1 MESIEQYFQ
10 SIGLNFWQFL
20 IGSAIL
26 LLGTLLMGTVA
37 RFLFGKNSNLSH
49 SVSGT
54 IGILFLYALTVV
66 LHSLGAQFQSFVA
79 PLPFVTISGDTLYL
93 FAFDGTDYTLVCS
106 ELLNMIILAFLANLV
121 GALLPKARN
130 FFLWVLSRSLT
141 IVVAMVLHLLIQQL
155 FTSLLPQGILTYA
168 PVILLAILVL
178 MLLTGALRFLV
189 GLVLTSVNPLIAA
202 FYTFFFATLVGKQLT
217 RAVMTTILLSAL
229 VYALNCVNIFAVS
242 IASAALMAYIPF
254 VVLLVLLWYTI
265 ERVF

>member
-1 MESIEQYFQ
+1 
-10 SIGLNFWQFL
+10 
-20 IGSAIL
+20 
-26 LLGTLLMGTVA
+26 
-37 RFLFGKNSNLSH
+37 
-49 SVSGT
+49 
-54 IGILFLYALTVV
+54 
-66 LHSLGAQFQSFVA
+66 
-79 PLPFVTISGDTLYL
+79 
-93 FAFDGTDYTLVCS
+93 
-106 ELLNMIILAFLANLV
+106 MI
-121 GALLPKARN
+121 
-130 FFLWVLSRSLT
+130 T
-141 IVVAMVLHLLIQQL
+141 QD
-155 FTSLLPQGILTYA
+155 
-168 PVILLAILVL
+168 LLAILVL

>member
-10 SIGLNFWQFL
+10 GIGLSFWQFL
-20 IGSAIL
+20 LGSAIL
-26 LLGTLLMGTVA
+26 LLGTLLVGTAA
-37 RFLFGKNSNLSH
+37 RFLFGKKSNLSH

-66 LHSLGAQFQSFVA
+66 LHSLGAQFESLVA
-79 PLPFVTISGDTLYL
+79 PLPFVTISADSLYL
-93 FAFDGTDYTLVCS
+93 FVFEGADYTIVCS
-106 ELLNMIILAFLANLV
+106 ELLSMIILAFLANLV
-121 GALLPKARN
+121 GTLLPKAKN
-130 FFLWVLSRSLT
+130 FILWVLSRALT
-141 IVVAMVLHLLIQQL
+141 VVLAMLLHVLIQHL
-155 FTSLLPQGILTYA
+155 FTALLPQDFLTYA
-168 PVILLAILVL
+168 PVILLVILVL

-189 GLVLTSVNPLIAA
+189 GLVLTTVNPLIAA

-229 VYALNCVNIFAVS
+229 VYTLNCVGIFAVG